1 MNASDQRVPLYVK
14 KAQDGKSPHL
24 MMLRF
29 VRRAMPVHSE
39 ALRIFEEI
47 AQIGEME
54 PRAVTTSPG
63 HAPIQTQLTRATYYR
78 WQ

>member
-1 MNASDQRVPLYVK
+1 
-14 KAQDGKSPHL
+14 
-24 MMLRF
+24 
-29 VRRAMPVHSE
+29 MPVHSE

-63 HAPIQTQLTRATYYR
+63 HAPIQTQLTRATCQSY
-78 WQ
+78 